1 MRGGDSLAWE
11 GDDGTCVRES
21 YKARPLKA
29 RPYKARPYKA
39 RPCKERPCKARPCKE
54 RAMFR
59 INYGY

>member
-21 YKARPLKA
+21 YKARSLKA
-29 RPYKARPYKA
+29 
-39 RPCKERPCKARPCKE
+39 RPCKARPCKE